1 MSTIAQVIT
10 VVLALPTNSIAPLIV
25 RSTTIVNA
33 MDANKSTFPSP
44 TPTIPQATTLITA
57 LTTAETAFKGHL
69 GTRADRDN
77 AKTALVAGM
86 QQLHSYV
93 QGLATANPSQA
104 EVIAEDAAMTL
115 RKAAVRNKSPL
126 TVKQTVSAQVHV
138 IAKAQK
144 GSRANDWQY
153 SVDGGKTWI
162 DTPTTT
168 KASTTITGLTPGV
181 MVQYR
186 QRAITTAGPGDWSQ
200 AISAIV
206 T

>member
-10 VVLALPTNSIAPLIV
+10 VVLALPTKSIPALV
-25 RSTTIVNA
+25 LRSTTIVNA
-33 MDANKSTFPSP
+33 MEANKSTFTSP
-44 TPTIPQATTLITA
+44 TPPFVQVTSLISG
-57 LTTAETAFKGHL
+57 LTTAETAFKSHT

-77 AKTALVAGM
+77 AKAALIAAM
-86 QQLHSYV
+86 LQLHTYV
-93 QGLATANPSQA
+93 QGLVIANPSQA
-104 EVIAEDAAMTL
+104 EVIAQDAAMTL
-115 RKAAVRNKSPL
+115 RKPGAHTKSPL
-126 TVKQTVSAQVHV
+126 AVKQTVSTVVHV
-138 IAKAQK
+138 IAKATK
-144 GSRANDWQY
+144 GGRTNDWQY

-162 DTPTTT
+162 DVPSTT

-186 QRAITTAGPGDWSQ
+186 QRAITKAGPGDWSQ